1 MKHFV
6 GGTFLI
12 LALLATAP
20 AQAGNAQQQK
30 MKDCNAQAS
39 AKKLSGAERQTF
51 MSQCLKAGGGSSGT
65 QLTAQQQ
72 KMKDCNTQ
80 AAAQHVAGKDRKA
93 FMSHCLSG
101 QATN

>member
-6 GGTFLI
+6 VGAFLS
-12 LALLATAP
+12 LALVAPGLARAE
-20 AQAGNAQQQK
+20 NAQQQK

-39 AKKLSGAERQTF
+39 AKQLAASDRQTF
-51 MSQCLKAGGGSSGT
+51 MAQCLKAGSGP

-72 KMKDCNTQ
+72 KMKDCNAQATQ
-80 AAAQHVAGKDRKA
+80 QKMTGKDRKT

-101 QATN
+101 QASN